1 MNCGTGVARC
11 AGIDLVWELNN
22 VRNLNYNFK
31 DESILNLALTQS
43 GADAVNNN
51 ERLEF
56 IGDRV
61 LGLTVAVMLFE
72 MFPNEAEGE
81 LARRH
86 AMLVSTETLASVALD
101 FGLDKKVRRGH
112 MTGGRLQHIL
122 ANAMEAVLGAI
133 YLDGGFDAAKQIII
147 DVWRDIAIVDLVAPK
162 DPKTSLQ
169 EFVQK
174 EDSGALPVYEYL
186 EPVGASHNPMFN
198 VSVSALGKT
207 ATGQG
212 ASKKAASSAAA
223 EALLKI
229 LAI

>member
-1 MNCGTGVARC
+1 MAEK
-11 AGIDLVWELNN
+11 LKYE
-22 VRNLNYNFK
+22 FK
-31 DESILNLALTQS
+31 DKSLMELAMTQS
-43 GADAVNNN
+43 GANASNNN

-61 LGLTVAVMLFE
+61 LGLTVAVLLYE
-72 MFPNEAEGE
+72 MFPNESEGE

-86 AMLVSTETLASVALD
+86 AVLVSTETLADVALR
-101 FGLDKKVRRGH
+101 FGFDKTVRHGH
-112 MTGGRLQHIL
+112 MTGGRVRHIL

-133 YLDGGFDAAKQIII
+133 YLESGYDTAKIII
-147 DVWRDIAIVDLVAPK
+147 SDIWKKLAAAEITAPK

-174 EDSGALPVYEYL
+174 QDSGALPIYEYM
-186 EPVGASHNPMFN
+186 EPDGASHNPVFK

-207 ATGQG
+207 ASGVG
-212 ASKKAASSAAA
+212 NSKKTASIDAAQ
-223 EALLKI
+223 ALLKM

>member
-1 MNCGTGVARC
+1 MKK
-11 AGIDLVWELNN
+11 
-22 VRNLNYNFK
+22 LNYKFK

-43 GADAVNNN
+43 GADSVNNN

-72 MFPNEAEGE
+72 MFPNESEGE

-86 AMLVSTETLASVALD
+86 AMLVSTETLANVALEY
-101 FGLDKKVRRGH
+101 GLDKQVRRGH
-112 MTGGRLQHIL
+112 MTGGRLQHVM
-122 ANAMEAVLGAI
+122 ANAMEAVFGAI
-133 YLDGGFDAAKQIII
+133 YIDGGFVAAQQVIGE
-147 DVWRDIAIVDLVAPK
+147 VWREIAIADLVAPK

-174 EDSGALPVYEYL
+174 TDSGALPVYEYL
-186 EPVGASHNPMFN
+186 EPTGASHNPEFV
-198 VSVSALGKT
+198 VSVTALGKT
-207 ATGQG
+207 ATGRG
-212 ASKKAASSAAA
+212 VSKKSASSAAA
-223 EALLKI
+223 EALLKT